1 MDRDIDREDESEE
14 APAAGPQFRAK
25 LKVVAH
31 YALLASPLIGLL
43 GIILAVTALV
53 LGRFT
58 PPPDDSRARIESL
71 SSSLAETKSELESL
85 KFILARE
92 RAARVDERKED
103 DARSSKVVKHVSDL
117 EKRQKISPTLE
128 EALQQ
133 APVAPAAPPAGVS
146 NTPAPAVAPA
156 SVEKKAVPA
165 PAPVPSKPA
174 AAVAP
179 VEKRT
184 APAPASSQVKSLKE
198 AIEKFNET
206 PPKKR

>member
-53 LGRFT
+53 LGRAA
-58 PPPDDSRARIESL
+58 PPDDSRARIESL

-92 RAARVDERKED
+92 RAARADERKED
-103 DARSSKVVKHVSDL
+103 DARSNKVVKHVSDL

-133 APVAPAAPPAGVS
+133 APAAPAAPPAAVS
-146 NTPAPAVAPA
+146 NTPAPAAP
-156 SVEKKAVPA
+156 PA
-165 PAPVPSKPA
+165 PAVTPAPVVNKMPVAAPEKKPA
-174 AAVAP
+174 PLSPQA
-179 VEKRT
+179 
-184 APAPASSQVKSLKE
+184 KSLKE
-198 AIEKFNET
+198 AIEKFNEA